1 MAAGE
6 PSVAAPADG
15 KKHVSVTG
23 AAFLGVGSIVGAG
36 IFALLGEPAV
46 VLGSAWQLCSVHFLR
61 EALRHVRKDPQGMV
75 AVLRPIFST
84 DSDEFA
90 RQLVGDALEAS
101 PPVS

>member
-1 MAAGE
+1 M
-6 PSVAAPADG
+6 
-15 KKHVSVTG
+15 
-23 AAFLGVGSIVGAG
+23 
-36 IFALLGEPAV
+36 
-46 VLGSAWQLCSVHFLR
+46 LGSAWQLCSVHFLR

-75 AVLRPIFST
+75 GVLLRPIFST